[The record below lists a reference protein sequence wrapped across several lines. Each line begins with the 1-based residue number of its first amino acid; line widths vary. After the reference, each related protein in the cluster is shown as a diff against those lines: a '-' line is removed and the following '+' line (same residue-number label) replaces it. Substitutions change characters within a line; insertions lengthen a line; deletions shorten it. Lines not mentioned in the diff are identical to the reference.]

1 MLLENKVAVIYGG
14 GGSIGSAVAKTFA
27 HEGARVY
34 LAGRTRARLDEVAS
48 AINKAGGFARAAEV
62 DALNEDAVNAHLAA
76 VEEEAGRIDVSFT
89 AISIPQEGIQGIA
102 LLELS
107 TENFMKPIDAYAKS
121 YFITATA
128 AARHM
133 LKQRSGVILVHTP
146 EVSRLGIAFSGGMAP
161 SWATME
167 TLTRN
172 LSTELGQFGI
182 RAVTLRSTG
191 LPETKTID
199 VVYNLHAKA
208 LGITK
213 EQFQGFLESMNHIK
227 RSTTLKEVAEAAVFA
242 ASDRAGSMTA
252 ATMNLTGG
260 AVVDW

>member
-1 MLLENKVAVIYGG
+1 MLLENKVAVIHGG
-14 GGSIGSAVAKTFA
+14 GGSIGSVVAKTFA
-27 HEGARVY
+27 REGAKVY
-34 LAGRTRARLDEVAS
+34 LAGRTRSRLDEVAS
-48 AINKAGGFARAAEV
+48 AINEAGGFARAAEV
-62 DALNEDAVNAHLAA
+62 DALDRDAVNAYLAA
-76 VEEEAGRIDVSFT
+76 VVREAGRVDLSFT
-89 AISIPQEGIQGIA
+89 AIGIPQEGIQGTA

-107 TENFMKPIDAYAKS
+107 TESFMKPIETYAKS

-133 LKQRSGVILVHTP
+133 VQQRSGVILVHTP

-161 SWATME
+161 SWAAME
-167 TLTRN
+167 TLNRN
-172 LSTELGQFGI
+172 LSMELGQFGV

-213 EQFQGFLESMNHIK
+213 EQFQQFLESMNHIK

-242 ASDRAGSMTA
+242 ASDRASSMTA